1 MAESCW
7 KLLGIKPTKDVGAI
21 KNAYTSVVHEIDPRT
36 DPQKFRALRK
46 AYNEAVDFSR
56 SDLPIPQSGE
66 EENAVDSQSKSF
78 VNAVVETDP
87 DKLIDEAVKSNPEAD
102 RIMNAIASFRE
113 ENGLTEAKNLIN
125 IPYNKKGI
133 LVKKL
138 FALYKE
144 LAEKTD
150 DTSIWNVFFSEPLT
164 KEFDELNPFRE
175 WIIYQFKPDSPHR
188 TKIVEILEKHKLAS
202 GSSIED
208 LVKPPVVTKNKLSAD
223 EKMLI
228 LECVVFALLALAFL
242 FVAIVGAISVELFIV
257 ALACTGIGFVGL
269 LYIRKLK

>member
-7 KLLGIKPTKDVGAI
+7 TLLGIEPTKDVGAI

-56 SDLPIPQSGE
+56 SDLPLPQAGGNDNTAGQPQAFE
-66 EENAVDSQSKSF
+66 ETDPVKMID
-78 VNAVVETDP
+78 NAVV
-87 DKLIDEAVKSNPEAD
+87 KNPEAD

-113 ENGLTEAKNLIN
+113 ENDLTEAKNLIN
-125 IPYNKKGI
+125 MPYNKKGI

-202 GSSIED
+202 GSSPEA
-208 LVKPPVVTKNKLSAD
+208 LVKPPVEFKNRLSTD

-228 LECVVFALLALAFL
+228 AECVVFALLALAFL
-242 FVAIVGAISVELFIV
+242 FVAIVGAISVEVFIV